1 MQHNSNLI
9 IMKNLSIFNKS
20 TLICLFSSIFIFNIS
35 KAQFGVSSGSVSHTV
50 SNGLSSTTERGFLNE
65 NTIIVEDFM
74 NYHKHQIKIPK
85 KNEVALSI
93 DYDNTILNSDDSFL
107 LQIGLATQNVSDR
120 QHSNKVNVSLV
131 IDNSG
136 SMGGGKLEKVKNA
149 LKVFVKGLKP
159 EDMISIVKFDDTANL
174 VLKSSKIKDVAGNL
188 DPIIESIYPSGSTN
202 IHSGMMMGYS
212 EAQKYN
218 TKDYNSKVI
227 LLTDGMTNS
236 GITDPETILRQSK
249 EFNDKGIDIS
259 TIGVGQ
265 QLDFDLLRRIATY
278 GRGSNYFIGDAEKDI
293 QKTFKDELESLLYNI
308 GKKPKLTI
316 NLPEGMRINKFYGY
330 QPTYISNHQIEV
342 ELENL
347 DCGQTQIFLMEVEKN
362 DLESSSISAS
372 LVYKKND
379 KIKNISSKK
388 EYDVMTETTQQELKK
403 NFQIAKMA
411 TELKKAA
418 KDFSQTN
425 IGNTTRSMQN
435 IINYYQSFC
444 DKKDEDLRRIYD
456 IALQYSPRQN
466 SRSYE

>member
-1 MQHNSNLI
+1 
-9 IMKNLSIFNKS
+9 MKNLSFLSKS
-20 TLICLFSSIFIFNIS
+20 TLICLFSSTFIFNIS

-50 SNGLSSTTERGFLNE
+50 SNGLSSANESGFLNE

-93 DYDNTILNSDDSFL
+93 DYDNTVLRSDDNFL
-107 LQIGLATQNVSDR
+107 LQIGLATQNVSGR
-120 QHSNKVNVSLV
+120 QNPNKVNVSLV

-136 SMGGGKLEKVKNA
+136 SMGGGKLEKVKTA

-159 EDMISIVKFDDTANL
+159 EDIISIVKFDNTANL
-174 VLKSSKIKDVAGNL
+174 VLKSSKIKDVAENL
-188 DPIIESIYPSGSTN
+188 DSIIESIYPVGSTN

-212 EAQKYN
+212 EAQKHN

-236 GITDPETILRQSK
+236 GITDPETILKQSK

-265 QLDFDLLRRIATY
+265 QLDFDLLRKIATY

-316 NLPEGMRINKFYGY
+316 NLPEGMKIHKFYGY
-330 QPTYISNHQIEV
+330 QPNYISSRQIEV

-362 DLESSSISAS
+362 EMESSSITAS
-372 LVYKKND
+372 LVYEKNGEV
-379 KIKNISSKK
+379 KNVSSKK
-388 EYDVMTETTQQELKK
+388 GYNAMTETTQQELKK

-418 KDFSQTN
+418 KDFPQTN
-425 IGNTTRSMQN
+425 MENSQRSMQN

-444 DKKDEDLRRIYD
+444 DKNDEDLKRIYD
-456 IALQYSPRQN
+456 IALKYSSGQN
-466 SRSYE
+466 AKSYY

>member
-1 MQHNSNLI
+1 
-9 IMKNLSIFNKS
+9 MKNLSFLNRS
-20 TLICLFSSIFIFNIS
+20 TLIYLFSSTFLFNIS
-35 KAQFGVSSGSVSHTV
+35 KAQLGVSSGSVSHTV
-50 SNGLSSTTERGFLNE
+50 SNGLSSANESGFLNE

-93 DYDNTILNSDDSFL
+93 DYDNTILNSDDNFL
-107 LQIGLATQNVSDR
+107 LQIGLATQNVSAR
-120 QHSNKVNVSLV
+120 ENSNKANVSLV

-136 SMGGGKLEKVKNA
+136 SMGGGKLEKVKTA

-159 EDMISIVKFDDTANL
+159 EDLISIVKFDDTANL

-188 DPIIESIYPSGSTN
+188 DAIIESIYPSGSTN

-212 EAQKYN
+212 EAQKHN

-236 GITDPETILRQSK
+236 GITDPETILKQSK

-278 GRGSNYFIGDAEKDI
+278 GRGSNYFIGDVEEDI

-316 NLPEGMRINKFYGY
+316 NLPEGMNIKTFYGY
-330 QPTYISNHQIEV
+330 QPKYISDHEIEV

-362 DLESSSISAS
+362 ELENSSITAS
-372 LVYKKND
+372 LVYEKND
-379 KIKNISSKK
+379 EVKNISSKK
-388 EYDVMTETTQQELKK
+388 EYDEMTETTQQELKK
-403 NFQIAKMA
+403 NFQIAKMTTA
-411 TELKKAA
+411 LKKAA

-425 IGNTTRSMQN
+425 MGNSKKSMQN
-435 IINYYQSFC
+435 IISYYQSFC
-444 DKKDEDLRRIYD
+444 DKNDEDLKRIYN
-456 IALQYSPRQN
+456 IALKYSSGKN
-466 SRSYE
+466 TRSYY

>member
-1 MQHNSNLI
+1 
-9 IMKNLSIFNKS
+9 MKSSSIFNKS
-20 TLICLFSSIFIFNIS
+20 TLIYLFSSILIFNIS

-50 SNGLSSTTERGFLNE
+50 SNGLTSANERGFLNE
-65 NTIIVEDFM
+65 NTIIVEDFI

-136 SMGGGKLEKVKNA
+136 SMGGGKLDKVKNA

-159 EDMISIVKFDDTANL
+159 EDIISIIKFDDTANL

-188 DPIIESIYPSGSTN
+188 DPIIESIYPSGPTN

-212 EAQKYN
+212 EAQKHN

-362 DLESSSISAS
+362 D
-372 LVYKKND
+372 

-388 EYDVMTETTQQELKK
+388 EYDAMTETTQQELKK

-425 IGNTTRSMQN
+425 IGNTRKSMQG

-456 IALQYSPRQN
+456 IALKYSPKQN
-466 SRSYE
+466 TRSYE

>member
-1 MQHNSNLI
+1 
-9 IMKNLSIFNKS
+9 MKNLSFLSKS
-20 TLICLFSSIFIFNIS
+20 TLICLFSSTFIFNIS

-50 SNGLSSTTERGFLNE
+50 SNGLSSANERGFLNE

-93 DYDNTILNSDDSFL
+93 DYDNTVLRSDDNFL
-107 LQIGLATQNVSDR
+107 LQIGLATQNVSGR
-120 QHSNKVNVSLV
+120 QNPNKVNVSLV

-136 SMGGGKLEKVKNA
+136 SMGGGKLEKVKTA

-159 EDMISIVKFDDTANL
+159 EDIISIVKFDNTANL
-174 VLKSSKIKDVAGNL
+174 VLKSSQIKDVAENL
-188 DPIIESIYPSGSTN
+188 DSIIESIYPAGSTN

-212 EAQKYN
+212 EAQKHN

-236 GITDPETILRQSK
+236 GITDPETILKQSK

-265 QLDFDLLRRIATY
+265 QLDFDLLRKIATY

-308 GKKPKLTI
+308 GKKPKLTV
-316 NLPEGMRINKFYGY
+316 NLPEGMKIHKFYGY
-330 QPTYISNHQIEV
+330 QPNYISSRQIEV

-362 DLESSSISAS
+362 EMESSSITAS
-372 LVYKKND
+372 LVYEKNGE
-379 KIKNISSKK
+379 IKNVSSKK
-388 EYDVMTETTQQELKK
+388 GYDAMTETTQQELKK

-418 KDFSQTN
+418 KDFPQTN
-425 IGNTTRSMQN
+425 MENSQRSMQN

-444 DKKDEDLRRIYD
+444 DKNDEDLKRIYD
-456 IALQYSPRQN
+456 IALKYSSGQN
-466 SRSYE
+466 AKSYY

>member
-1 MQHNSNLI
+1 
-9 IMKNLSIFNKS
+9 MKNLSFLSKS
-20 TLICLFSSIFIFNIS
+20 TLICLFSSTFIFNIS
-35 KAQFGVSSGSVSHTV
+35 KAQFGVSSDSVSHTV
-50 SNGLSSTTERGFLNE
+50 SNGLSSANERGFLNE

-93 DYDNTILNSDDSFL
+93 DYDNTVLRSEDNFL
-107 LQIGLATQNVSDR
+107 LQIGLATQNVSGR
-120 QHSNKVNVSLV
+120 QNPNKVNVSLV

-136 SMGGGKLEKVKNA
+136 SMGGGKLEKVKTA

-159 EDMISIVKFDDTANL
+159 EDIISIVKFDNTANL
-174 VLKSSKIKDVAGNL
+174 VLKSSKIKDVAENL
-188 DPIIESIYPSGSTN
+188 DSIIESIYPAGSTN

-212 EAQKYN
+212 EAQKHN

-236 GITDPETILRQSK
+236 GITDPETILKQSK

-265 QLDFDLLRRIATY
+265 QLDFDLLRKIATY

-316 NLPEGMRINKFYGY
+316 TLPEGMKIHKFYGY
-330 QPTYISNHQIEV
+330 QPNYISSRQIEV

-362 DLESSSISAS
+362 EMESSSITAS
-372 LVYKKND
+372 LVYEKNGE
-379 KIKNISSKK
+379 IKNVSSKK
-388 EYDVMTETTQQELKK
+388 GYDAMTETTQQELKK

-418 KDFSQTN
+418 KDFPQTN
-425 IGNTTRSMQN
+425 MENSQRSMQN

-444 DKKDEDLRRIYD
+444 DKNDEDLKRIYD
-456 IALQYSPRQN
+456 IALKYSSGQN
-466 SRSYE
+466 AKSYY